1 MKPFQI
7 PLFDTDPRRLSTE
20 EVDGFARRTGWID
33 DIAVISRATS
43 VVEVQPLSWW
53 EGVELVIARDPEWQD
68 RHSFDNS
75 AGAWLR
81 DEHLHRLDGT
91 SPPIHSMNAKTT
103 PAFNDQNVLSYLGF
117 FCHFVHGDDGPF
129 AIVQSADDPIVP
141 NNAPEEM
148 LALMPR
154 AAQLL
159 KQDEQGYHCE
169 ALVWYSDGL
178 FLSNFIVR
186 ESGMIVMIA
195 DEPLANEL
203 GVRIQ
208 FNLKFNKKSER

>member
-7 PLFDTDPRRLSTE
+7 PLFDTDPRRLSTA
-20 EVDGFARRTGWID
+20 EVDNFARRIGWID
-33 DIAVISRATS
+33 DIAAISPETS
-43 VVEVQPLSWW
+43 IVEVYPLSWW
-53 EGVELVIARDPEWQD
+53 KDVDLVIARDPVWQD
-68 RHSFDNS
+68 RHEFDNS

-117 FCHFVHGDDGPF
+117 FCHFVHGTYAGGGPF
-129 AIVQSADDPIVP
+129 SIIQFADDPIVP

-148 LALMPR
+148 LGLMPR
-154 AAQLL
+154 PVQLL

-169 ALVWYSDGL
+169 ALVWYSDAL

-186 ESGMIVMIA
+186 ESGMVDMID
-195 DEPLANEL
+195 DEPLASEL
-203 GVRIQ
+203 GARIQ
-208 FNLKFNKKSER
+208 FNLKFR